1 MAGYVA
7 KWNLKAVEG
16 RVEAQVAHGL
26 GRAAQ
31 YLAKRI
37 KENVSRPGVKATT
50 PFGSTTVMGK
60 RVMRGATGGDIVRV
74 SRPGEFPRL
83 RTGIFRASIRA
94 EIVEGSRGLAYKVGS
109 DLAQAASL
117 ELGSLNMKP
126 RPYLRST
133 LAQERGEMRAV
144 FLGAAS
150 QTRMPPTSSE
160 LTEEDVARGRK
171 NVFFEEP
178 PAMGE
183 S

>member
-7 KWNLKAVEG
+7 KWNLKAVESQ
-16 RVEAQVAHGL
+16 VEAQVARGL

-60 RVMRGATGGDIVRV
+60 RVMRGTTGGDIVRI
-74 SRPGEFPRL
+74 SRPGEPPRL

-94 EIVEGSRGLAYKVGS
+94 EMIEGSRGLAYKVGS
-109 DLAQAASL
+109 DLSQAASL
-117 ELGSLNMKP
+117 ELGSRRMKP

-144 FLGAAS
+144 FMGGAT
-150 QTRMPPTSSE
+150 QTRTVPTSSE
-160 LTEEDVARGRK
+160 VTEEDVVRGRK
-171 NVFFEEP
+171 SVFFQEP

-183 S
+183 K